1 MNKRII
7 HRYALLIA
15 GLPLLAMLTAC
26 DKVDVIDQRQQPT
39 TVGDLVPLQLA
50 SGISVSV
57 TRAYDSTWDNGD
69 QIGVFATTAGT
80 TTITTSGAT
89 QTNGNI
95 PYTIA
100 TGGETWVSNANSYLT
115 FSAVD
120 KNIYLPADGSNIDV
134 YAYYPYHADVSATT
148 PRSITIPDAQNSAEQ
163 VANLKACDVLTAKR
177 LSTDQSP
184 VNIDNTTAQLLFSHV
199 LSKVLIKIKLGTG
212 VNLTDIQGKVNS
224 VIITGQPTSGTFA
237 PLTQTLTISTE
248 EATVKTITPKLIVN
262 GDPEYESY
270 DATGTIHA
278 YRALLMPN
286 NDTTN
291 PASPSTVVTGEG
303 ANPHLIT
310 FSVGDNN
317 VPYHY
322 PITYALR
329 SGYQT
334 TFTITFGASGIRVD
348 AAIQPWTADGATGVI
363 SPEDPELEP

>member
-15 GLPLLAMLTAC
+15 GLLLIAMLTAC

-39 TVGDLVPLQLA
+39 TVSDLVPLQLA
-50 SGISVSV
+50 SGISASV

-80 TTITTSGAT
+80 TEITTSGAT
-89 QTNGNI
+89 QINGNI
-95 PYTIA
+95 PYSIA
-100 TGGETWVSNANSYLT
+100 TGGETWVNSANSYLT

-134 YAYYPYHADVSATT
+134 YAYYPYDENVSSTN
-148 PRSITIPDAQNSAEQ
+148 PLSISIPAAQDAENQTA
-163 VANLKACDVLTAKR
+163 VKACDVLTAKQ
-177 LSTDQSP
+177 LSSVSP
-184 VNIDNTTAQLLFSHV
+184 VNIDNTTAQLLFNHV

-212 VNLTDIQGKVNS
+212 VNLSDIQNKVNS
-224 VIITGQPTSGTFA
+224 VVLTGQPTSATLA
-237 PLTQTLTISTE
+237 PLASTPELTISTE
-248 EATVKTITPKLIVN
+248 SSTIKTITPKLIVS

-291 PASPSTVVTGEG
+291 PASASTVVTGEG

>member
-57 TRAYDSTWDNGD
+57 TRAYDSTWDNDD

-100 TGGETWVSNANSYLT
+100 TGGETANSYLT

-120 KNIYLPADGSNIDV
+120 KKIYLPADGSNIDV

-148 PRSITIPDAQNSAEQ
+148 PRSITIPDAQNSDEQ
-163 VANLKACDVLTAKR
+163 VDNLKACDVLTAKR

-212 VNLTDIQGKVNS
+212 VNLDDIQGKVNS

-237 PLTQTLTISTE
+237 PLTQALSISTE
-248 EATVKTITPKLIVN
+248 AATIKTITPKLLVN

-270 DATGTIHA
+270 EATGTIHA

-286 NDTTN
+286 NVTTN
-291 PASPSTVVTGEG
+291 PASASTVVTGEG

-322 PITYALR
+322 PITYALH